1 MSDDVEAA
9 LAEVVATPQRAALA
23 AYARLLLKVNAS
35 YNLSAARSARE
46 VAAHVADALT
56 LLPYL
61 REPLLDVGSGGGFP
75 ALPLAIASGA
85 RATLLES
92 VAKKARFL
100 EAVVAEL
107 GLPVR
112 VVAARAETAAHLPDL
127 REQFSSATARAVGS
141 LPTVLELTVPFL
153 APGGRALLQRGSL
166 SEAERRAG
174 EGAALMLGARI
185 AEEVELDGVRRIVLA
200 EKYGPTPARFP
211 RRTGIPQ
218 KRPLCS
224 RPEPAGRVSADD

>member
-9 LAEVVATPQRAALA
+9 LAEVAEPAHRAALA
-23 AYARLLLKVNAS
+23 AYARLLLKANAS
-35 YNLSAARSARE
+35 YNLSAARSAGD
-46 VAAHVADALT
+46 VAAHIGDALT
-56 LLPYL
+56 LLPYV

-75 ALPLAIASGA
+75 ALPLAIAAGI
-85 RATLLES
+85 RATLVES

-100 EAVVAEL
+100 EAAVAEL

-112 VVAARAETAAHLPDL
+112 VVVARAESAAHVPEL
-127 REQFSSATARAVGS
+127 REQFASATARAVGP

-153 APGGRALLQRGSL
+153 ALGGRALLQRGGL

-174 EGAALMLGARI
+174 ADAALVLGAELG
-185 AEEVELDGVRRIVLA
+185 AEVELDGLRRILFA
-200 EKYGPTPARFP
+200 EKRATTPARFP
-211 RRTGIPQ
+211 RRTGVPQ

-224 RPEPAGRVSADD
+224 RPGPAGLLPDD